1 MEINKQT
8 KDSHNANKFSSYKIL
23 SKLGHGAYGTVYK
36 AQHITTK
43 EVLAIKAVQVEEDE
57 FIEDYMTEINLVQN
71 LSHKNIVKCYGFEK
85 RVNREESSNNAFRR
99 RIKSQRCELMIFL
112 EYCSN
117 GSLKDM
123 MCDETIFPGK
133 FIPENLAKGYIKQ
146 TLEGLKYLH
155 DQGVIHRDIK
165 CANLLVS
172 SNENI
177 IKLADFG
184 ISTQITNTLK
194 SGVRKGNEGVA
205 MTCIGS
211 PNWMAPE
218 ILLGQGATS
227 KSDVWS
233 LGSTLVEMLTGKPPF
248 YNLNNREAV
257 CYAIVHDYFIFTK
270 KDRERLSSS
279 SLLFV
284 DYLFNKNIFER
295 PSAKDLLDKKFIDAT
310 KNSNWLFEEED
321 DVQLKNDKL
330 KKFKESDNENQLIMF
345 DDDFIAV
352 ENSFHSNQKDKY
364 ETGSS
369 MALQDSPFKPKS
381 KTPKEF
387 NSHSLKEAFV
397 SLARTDFIIE
407 KMERE
412 KLNSFEFLKII
423 EELNVDDL
431 TRLILNKLILYKKG
445 KILDH
450 NLMTFFKIVFGKI
463 DKLGLEMISKINAL
477 LHNFL
482 KLNGSDCL
490 VLYWSQIL
498 NEATPENL
506 KAIKMWIYL
515 CLLNNGLDKLVF
527 SPLIINFL
535 QKVATAFEEFD
546 MIVWKLILKMS
557 FYVINKFGDYYIS
570 IFNPLIDYLVKIESF
585 DSDKDI
591 EMFKLFFLKITE
603 INAHMTTSQIKKLVS
618 KKITQNKKNWNYF
631 LVKVL
636 NNILRNSNEK
646 KSTFDLDNDLKV
658 KSIEN
663 KSIFIL
669 NKFYSKWMFEEVC
682 DQLLQLKFDDI
693 LDFKFCRYVFELIY
707 NMFVFQPSTKLMFID
722 KSFLLVTCEKLSSL
736 KLDPKVFDSNII
748 KYHRYDLKLIIK
760 LIADLSIEFD
770 NKSLDLNLWVYEY
783 YAYVSIL
790 YLQTH
795 ITYSTYAI
803 DTLSNCCHVL
813 LRAKIMTFPNVKTMQ
828 LSIDGKNI
836 LNIDLRLF
844 LNGFIEMNLIKN
856 FGTEDKK
863 SEEYK
868 SNAFDLVFK
877 SIHKL
882 LSSMTVSADAKIE
895 DNEDVTGDDADLL
908 FTQEYSPLSLFI
920 VDHANFF
927 EIVQT
932 ILDKYQGSLIL
943 QIDFLKFLKLVFKQY
958 VGFKINYYMNKENT
972 NQKDSSNKKTHSYNN
987 LKQDSTKGDMF
998 PKRTQNFKLVRDY
1011 LLCLWEQS
1019 PKNTNVENLSVIS
1032 SVHSSPK
1039 KLLNMNNQEKGFIFS
1054 QNVNE
1059 NMKTQGRVGHNSI
1072 IIKTLLR
1079 DIDLIY
1085 KQSIT
1090 LA

>member
-1 MEINKQT
+1 MEIEKRT
-8 KDSHNANKFSSYKIL
+8 KGSSNANKFSSYKIL

-71 LSHKNIVKCYGFEK
+71 LSHKNIVKCFGFEK
-85 RVNREESSNNAFRR
+85 RVNRKENNNNAFNR
-99 RIKSQRCELMIFL
+99 RIKSQRCELLIFL
-112 EYCSN
+112 EYCSH

-123 MCDETIFPGK
+123 MNDETIFPGK
-133 FIPENLAKGYIKQ
+133 FIPENLAKGYIRQ

-172 SNENI
+172 SNEHI

-194 SGVRKGNEGVA
+194 SGVRNGNEGVA

-218 ILLGQGATS
+218 ILLGQGAYS
-227 KSDVWS
+227 KSDIWS

-257 CYAIVHDYFIFTK
+257 CYAIVHDYFIFAK

-279 SLLFV
+279 SLMFV

-295 PSAKDLLDKKFIDAT
+295 PSAKDLLEKKYIDAT

-330 KKFKESDNENQLIMF
+330 RKFREADNDNNATMF

-352 ENSFHSNQKDKY
+352 ENSIQGNGNKNDKFD
-364 ETGSS
+364 TGHS
-369 MALQDSPFKPKS
+369 MALQDSPFKPKT
-381 KTPKEF
+381 KNAKNF
-387 NSHSLKEAFV
+387 NSHSLQEAFV
-397 SLARTDFIIE
+397 ALARTDFIIE
-407 KMERE
+407 KMEIE

-423 EELNVDDL
+423 EELNNDEL
-431 TRLILNKLILYKKG
+431 TKLILNKLIVFKKS
-445 KILDH
+445 KILDY

-463 DKLGLEMISKINAL
+463 DKLGLEMTSKIKAL

-482 KLNGSDCL
+482 ALNGSDCL
-490 VLYWSQIL
+490 IQYWSQIL
-498 NEATPENL
+498 DEPTPENL
-506 KAIKMWIYL
+506 KTMKMWIYI
-515 CLLNNGLDKLVF
+515 CLLNNGIDSLTL
-527 SPLIINFL
+527 SPLILNFMHKL
-535 QKVATAFEEFD
+535 AMSFEDFD
-546 MIVWKLILKMS
+546 NMVWKLILKMS

-570 IFNPLIDYLVKIESF
+570 ICNPLVDYLVKIDIF
-585 DSDKDI
+585 DSDNDL

-603 INAHMTTSQIKKLVS
+603 INAHMSTSQIKKLLT
-618 KKITQNKKNWNYF
+618 KKITQNRKTWDYF

-636 NNILRNSNEK
+636 NNILRNLNQK
-646 KSTFDLDNDLKV
+646 KSTIDMYNDLRV
-658 KSIEN
+658 DSIEN
-663 KSIFIL
+663 KSIFIQK
-669 NKFYSKWMFEEVC
+669 KFFNKWMFEDIC
-682 DQLLQLKFDDI
+682 DHLLQLKFDDI

-707 NMFVFQPSTKLMFID
+707 NMFTFQPSTKLMFID
-722 KSFLLVTCEKLSSL
+722 KSFLLATCEKLSCL
-736 KLDPKVFDSNII
+736 KLDPGSYDTSVI

-770 NKSLDLNLWVYEY
+770 NKSLDLEIWIYEY
-783 YAYVSIL
+783 FAYVSIL
-790 YLQTH
+790 YLQNH

-813 LRAKIMTFPNVKTMQ
+813 LNAKIISFPNVKTMQ
-828 LSIDGKNI
+828 LTIDGKKDV
-836 LNIDLRLF
+836 NIDLRLF

-856 FGTEDKK
+856 FGADEKKVED
-863 SEEYK
+863 YK
-868 SNAFDLVFK
+868 SNSFDLVFK

-882 LSSMTVSADAKIE
+882 LSSMTISAE
-895 DNEDVTGDDADLL
+895 NEESDNVTRDDTELQFSQD
-908 FTQEYSPLSLFI
+908 YSPLSLFI
-920 VDHANFF
+920 VDHASFF
-927 EIVQT
+927 EIVQV

-958 VGFKINYYMNKENT
+958 VGFKINFYMNKENGQ
-972 NQKDSSNKKTHSYNN
+972 NGSMGKKTNSYNN
-987 LKQDSTKGDMF
+987 LKQDLSKGDMF

-1011 LLCLWEQS
+1011 LLSLWEQS
-1019 PKNTNVENLSVIS
+1019 PKKTNMENLSAIS

-1039 KLLNMNNQEKGFIFS
+1039 KLLNMNSQEKGFIFS
-1054 QNVNE
+1054 SSHNDNLQH
-1059 NMKTQGRVGHNSI
+1059 GRVGHNSI
-1072 IIKTLLR
+1072 ILKTLLR
-1079 DIDLIY
+1079 EIDLIY

>member
-1 MEINKQT
+1 MDLNKRPN
-8 KDSHNANKFSSYKIL
+8 DSHKANKHSSYRIL

-43 EVLAIKAVQVEEDE
+43 EILAIKAVQVEEDE
-57 FIEDYMTEINLVQN
+57 LIEDYMTEINLVQN

-85 RVNREESSNNAFRR
+85 RVNREEPSNAFRR
-99 RIKSQRCELMIFL
+99 RMQSQRCELLIFL

-123 MCDETIFPGK
+123 MSDESIFPGK
-133 FIPENLAKGYIKQ
+133 FIPEKLAKGYIKQ

-155 DQGVIHRDIK
+155 EQGVIHRDIK

-172 SNENI
+172 SKDNI

-194 SGVRKGNEGVA
+194 SGVRNGNEDVA

-227 KSDVWS
+227 KSDIWS

-295 PSAKDLLDKKFIDAT
+295 PSAKDLLEKKFIDST
-310 KNSNWLFEEED
+310 KNSSWLFEED
-321 DVQLKNDKL
+321 DDIQLKNDKL
-330 KKFKESDNENQLIMF
+330 KKFRETDNDSQVSMF
-345 DDDFIAV
+345 EDDFIAV
-352 ENSFHSNQKDKY
+352 ENSFQGHHRDKY
-364 ETGSS
+364 ETGESTE
-369 MALQDSPFKPKS
+369 LQDSPFKQKVRS
-381 KTPKEF
+381 TKEL
-387 NSHSLKEAFV
+387 NSNSLREAFV
-397 SLARTDFIIE
+397 SLARTDFIIDKIE
-407 KMERE
+407 KE
-412 KLNSFEFLKII
+412 KLNSFEVLKII
-423 EELNVDDL
+423 EDINNTDL
-431 TRLILNKLILYKKG
+431 TKLIINKLIVYKKSAN
-445 KILDH
+445 LEY
-450 NLMTFFKIVFGKI
+450 NLMTFFKVLFGKI
-463 DKLGLEMISKINAL
+463 DKLGLEMTAKINDL
-477 LHNFL
+477 LNSFFS
-482 KLNGSDCL
+482 LNGSDCL
-490 VLYWSQIL
+490 VIYWTQIL
-498 NEATPENL
+498 SDPSPENL
-506 KAIKMWIYL
+506 KTMKMWIYV
-515 CLLNNGLDKLVF
+515 CLLNNGLDRLVL
-527 SPLIINFL
+527 SPVLLSFL
-535 QKVATAFEEFD
+535 QRLVGAFDEVD
-546 MIVWKLILKMS
+546 LTVWKLVLKIS
-557 FYVINKFGDYYIS
+557 FNVVTKFGDFYIS
-570 IFNPLIDYLVKIESF
+570 IYNPLIDYLVKIEKF
-585 DSDKDI
+585 DNEKDLEI
-591 EMFKLFFLKITE
+591 FKLFFLKITE
-603 INAHMTTSQIKKLVS
+603 INANISTSQIKLLIT
-618 KKITQNKKNWNYF
+618 KKITKNKKLWDYF
-631 LVKVL
+631 LVKIL
-636 NNILRNSNEK
+636 NNVLKNSNEK
-646 KSTFDLDNDLKV
+646 NSSIDLDNDLKV
-658 KSIEN
+658 KSIEDN
-663 KSIFIL
+663 SVFVSKIFF
-669 NKFYSKWMFEEVC
+669 KKWIFENIC
-682 DQLLQLKFDDI
+682 DELLDLKFDDL
-693 LDFKFCRYVFELIY
+693 LDFKFCRYVFELVY

-722 KSFLLVTCEKLSSL
+722 KSFLLSTCERLILL
-736 KLDPKVFDSNII
+736 KLDPKSVDTSII

-760 LIADLSIEFD
+760 LISDLAIEFD
-770 NKSLDLNLWVYEY
+770 NKGLDLSLWVYEY
-783 YAYVSIL
+783 YAYVSLL
-790 YLQTH
+790 YLQSH

-803 DTLSNCCHVL
+803 ETLSNCCYVL
-813 LRAKIMTFPNVKTMQ
+813 LRAKVMSFPNVKKMQ
-828 LSIDGKNI
+828 LSIDGKTV
-836 LNIDLRLF
+836 LNTDLRLF

-856 FGTEDKK
+856 AGTEDKK
-863 SEEYK
+863 ADGYK

-882 LSSMTVSADAKIE
+882 LSSMTISAENEIVEDENATKDDIE
-895 DNEDVTGDDADLL
+895 LQ
-908 FTQEYSPLSLFI
+908 FTKEYSPLALFI

-958 VGFKINYYMNKENT
+958 VGFKINYYMNKENS
-972 NQKDSSNKKTHSYNN
+972 NQADSLNKKTHSYSQ
-987 LKQDSTKGDMF
+987 LKQDMHTGDMI

-1011 LLCLWEQS
+1011 LLSLWEQS
-1019 PKNTNVENLSVIS
+1019 PKKSNTDNLSMIS

-1039 KLLNMNNQEKGFIFS
+1039 KILNMNNQEKGFAFS
-1054 QNVNE
+1054 QPMHD
-1059 NMKTQGRVGHNSI
+1059 NMKPQSRVGHNSI